1 MNLLVLGIAA
11 FMLLFMLRGYRI
23 GLFKSAAGAIGIVLA
38 VFLTALLYPGVNKL
52 LCEQTALDETI
63 KNNII
68 KKLKIIGGC
77 PGNTVGVS
85 KLVEGRNIDEVIK
98 MLKGI
103 PCGIKGTSCPDQVA
117 RALEEYKKE
126 MH

>member
-1 MNLLVLGIAA
+1 ME
-11 FMLLFMLRGYRI
+11 Y
-23 GLFKSAAGAIGIVLA
+23 KY
-38 VFLTALLYPGVNKL
+38 TPEGV
-52 LCEQTALDETI
+52 CSMQMIFEIE
-63 KNNII
+63 NNII
-68 KKLKIIGGC
+68 KKLKIVGGC

-85 KLVEGRNIDEVIK
+85 KLVEGRNINEVIE

>member
-1 MNLLVLGIAA
+1 MEYKYI
-11 FMLLFMLRGYRI
+11 
-23 GLFKSAAGAIGIVLA
+23 
-38 VFLTALLYPGVNKL
+38 PEGV
-52 LCEQTALDETI
+52 CSMQMIFEIE
-63 KNNII
+63 NNII
-68 KKLKIIGGC
+68 KKLKIVGGC

-85 KLVEGRNIDEVIK
+85 KLVEGRNIDEVIE

-103 PCGIKGTSCPDQVA
+103 QCGIKGTSCPDQIA